1 MRFEFPLKFT
11 TKYRSHLSKKDS
23 IEILNNR
30 DSKKILKGLMIEKYA
45 REIKQKSISYKKVH
59 FGT

>member
-30 DSKKILKGLMIEKYA
+30 DSKKILKGLMIENTLGK
-45 REIKQKSISYKKVH
+45 
-59 FGT
+59 